1 LAKSKPVS
9 QDELR
14 SLFEAARWAPSSYN
28 QQPWRY
34 VVATRDDRAQF
45 ERLLSCLVEGN
56 QAWAKRVLVLA
67 LGTVSLKFAK
77 NGKDNRAAVHDLGL
91 AAGNLVVEAT
101 ARGLRVHQMIG
112 ILPDK
117 AREVFGIPEGY
128 EAWTGIAIGY
138 EGDPATLPDNL
149 KQRDLTPRQHKPLK
163 EFVFIRRQMGESGT
177 LPVAKR

>member
-1 LAKSKPVS
+1 MSAAASAKTASADSPIHEVLAERWSPYAFRDKPVS

-28 QQPWRY
+28 EQPWRY

-56 QAWAKRVLVLA
+56 QAWAKHVPVLA
-67 LGTVSLKFAK
+67 LGIVSLKFAK

-101 ARGLRVHQMIG
+101 ARGLRWRSG
-112 ILPDK
+112 LLPK
-117 AREVFGIPEGY
+117 RLGRRVLSGRRGTAAVSSPTLRAARAV
-128 EAWTGIAIGY
+128 ASSS
-138 EGDPATLPDNL
+138 
-149 KQRDLTPRQHKPLK
+149 PRTARP
-163 EFVFIRRQMGESGT
+163 
-177 LPVAKR
+177 

>member
-1 LAKSKPVS
+1 M
-9 QDELR
+9 
-14 SLFEAARWAPSSYN
+14 
-28 QQPWRY
+28 
-34 VVATRDDRAQF
+34 QF

-56 QAWAKRVLVLA
+56 QAWVKRVPVLA

-77 NGKDNRAAVHDLGL
+77 NGKENRAAVHD
-91 AAGNLVVEAT
+91 LVVEAT

-163 EFVFIRRQMGESGT
+163 EFVFIHRQMGESGT
-177 LPVAKR
+177 LPVAKS